1 MALGVGTLTGVMLP
15 PLLVGGVIIAAA
27 IPSYKRAWEGI
38 RHERKLNVDFLDF
51 YGDHPV
57 DGHRRVLPAGV
68 DDRPDRVGRDHP

>member
-38 RHERKLNVDFLDF
+38 RHERKLNVDFLELD
-51 YGDHPV
+51 GDHPA
-57 DGHRRVLPAGV
+57 DGHRRVLPAGA